1 MFPRGHRH
9 GGGEAPVKPVD
20 EAKLG
25 SWLTG
30 RLPDSW
36 FTEAPRLVVDREEIT
51 IIGSLPDTDTDSA
64 ADAEAAVDG
73 RIKRFREQTRD
84 ERIVIAEELER
95 TYRRKVAWGVHL
107 GEREVIFTSIAAPAM
122 TRLRQPERKV
132 LDTLVDA
139 GVARSR
145 AEALAWCVR
154 LVGRHEEDWLSELGA
169 AMRNVDAVRDQ
180 GPASD
185 R

>member
-30 RLPDSW
+30 RLPDLW

-84 ERIVIAEELER
+84 ERIVIADELER

>member
-1 MFPRGHRH
+1 MR
-9 GGGEAPVKPVD
+9 V
-20 EAKLG
+20 
-25 SWLTG
+25 
-30 RLPDSW
+30 
-36 FTEAPRLVVDREEIT
+36 
-51 IIGSLPDTDTDSA
+51 
-64 ADAEAAVDG
+64 DAEAAVDG

-84 ERIVIAEELER
+84 ERIVIADELER

-169 AMRNVDAVRDQ
+169 AMRNVDAVRDE